1 MNAQDSPG
9 SKIAVEGCPDRPDAR
24 SSNQRPA
31 SGLKA
36 GTRLGLDIARIVYA
50 LRRGSKIANIAK
62 SNGCS
67 ISTVIEIRNEQGV
80 PLRRPRLSQA
90 TINDIVAR
98 LKAGEKHQDIAKAVG
113 TSDASVARIAIKVGL
128 RRLCDTGTLPQ
139 HAMEMAFRTG
149 RSCKSIARELGCSDD
164 TVRKILKRRGV
175 DVSQWGVKATDQ
187 QVRACQL
194 AGMTAAAAARKLGL
208 KTAGDWYR
216 RWRRIAAGIPK
227 QQGPKKP

>member
-1 MNAQDSPG
+1 M
-9 SKIAVEGCPDRPDAR
+9 
-24 SSNQRPA
+24 
-31 SGLKA
+31 KA
-36 GTRLGLDIARIVYA
+36 GTRMGLDIDRITYA
-50 LRRGSKIANIAK
+50 LRRGTKISNIAHN
-62 SNGCS
+62 NGCS
-67 ISTVIEIRNEQGV
+67 VSTIIEIRNEHGI

-98 LKAGEKHQDIAKAVG
+98 LKRGELHQDIAKAVG

-128 RRLCDTGTLPQ
+128 RRLTNTGTLPH
-139 HAMEMAFRTG
+139 HAIEMAFRTG
-149 RSCKSIARELGCSDD
+149 RSCKSIAAELGCSDD
-164 TVRKILKRRGV
+164 TVRKLLKRRGV
-175 DVSQWGVKATDQ
+175 DVSQWGIKATDQ

-208 KTAGDWYR
+208 KTAGDWYK

>member
-1 MNAQDSPG
+1 MA
-9 SKIAVEGCPDRPDAR
+9 GCPDRPDAR
-24 SSNQRPA
+24 SSSQRPA

-50 LRRGSKIANIAK
+50 LKRGSAIKNIARN
-62 SNGCS
+62 NGCS

-80 PLRRPRLSQA
+80 PLRRPRL
-90 TINDIVAR
+90 TREVINAIVDR
-98 LKAGEKHQDIAKAVG
+98 LKAGEKHKDIAAAVG
-113 TSDASVARIAIKVGL
+113 TTDKSVARIACKVGI
-128 RRLCDTGTLPQ
+128 RRMADTGRLPH

>member
-1 MNAQDSPG
+1 
-9 SKIAVEGCPDRPDAR
+9 
-24 SSNQRPA
+24 
-31 SGLKA
+31 
-36 GTRLGLDIARIVYA
+36 
-50 LRRGSKIANIAK
+50 
-62 SNGCS
+62 
-67 ISTVIEIRNEQGV
+67 
-80 PLRRPRLSQA
+80 
-90 TINDIVAR
+90 
-98 LKAGEKHQDIAKAVG
+98 
-113 TSDASVARIAIKVGL
+113 
-128 RRLCDTGTLPQ
+128 
-139 HAMEMAFRTG
+139 MEMAFRTG

>member
-1 MNAQDSPG
+1 MS
-9 SKIAVEGCPDRPDAR
+9 
-24 SSNQRPA
+24 
-31 SGLKA
+31 A

-67 ISTVIEIRNEQGV
+67 ITTILEIRREQGI
-80 PLRRPRLSQA
+80 PLRHPRMSQE

-98 LKAGEKHQDIAKAVG
+98 LKAGEKHLDIAKAVG

-128 RRLCDTGTLPQ
+128 RRLCDTGTLPH

-149 RSCKSIARELGCSDD
+149 RSCKSIARELKCSDD

-175 DVSQWGVKATDQ
+175 DVSQWGIKATDQ

-194 AGMTAAAAARKLGL
+194 AGMTAAAAARHLG
-208 KTAGDWYR
+208 TQPAGDWYA
-216 RWRRIAAGIPK
+216 RWKRIAAGIPK

>member
-1 MNAQDSPG
+1 MMA
-9 SKIAVEGCPDRPDAR
+9 K
-24 SSNQRPA
+24 
-31 SGLKA
+31 KA
-36 GTRLGLDIARIVYA
+36 GAKMTLYVPVILEELLRGERLEDIARDNRCSVSTIIGI
-50 LRRGSKIANIAK
+50 RANYNI
-62 SNGCS
+62 
-67 ISTVIEIRNEQGV
+67 
-80 PLRRPRLSQA
+80 PLRYPRLSQA
-90 TINDIVAR
+90 TINDIVER
-98 LKAGEKHQDIAKAVG
+98 CKAGEQYASIAEAVG
-113 TSDASVARIAIKVGL
+113 STYSAVARIAIKVGL
-128 RRLCDTGTLPQ
+128 RRLTNTGMLPH
-139 HAMEMAFRTG
+139 HAIEEAYKLG
-149 RSCKSIARELGCSDD
+149 RSCNSMAKELGCSDD